1 MTPAELRRR
10 ELESIH
16 EYARVSD
23 RLKDALGGDPRG
35 ILHELDRAV
44 NLREITLELRLVE
57 GLAHHLP
64 HEKRA
69 IRAIGYDHL
78 MGLLIEHLGTCCE
91 DDADGA
97 PRREP

>member
-1 MTPAELRRR
+1 MTPEEIRRR

-16 EYARVSD
+16 AYGQVSD

-35 ILHELDRAV
+35 ILVELDRAV
-44 NLREITLELRLVE
+44 NLREIALEIRLVE

-64 HEKRA
+64 HEGRA

-78 MGLLIEHLGTCCE
+78 MGLLIEDLGVCC
-91 DDADGA
+91 DDDTEVG
-97 PRREP
+97 PHREP